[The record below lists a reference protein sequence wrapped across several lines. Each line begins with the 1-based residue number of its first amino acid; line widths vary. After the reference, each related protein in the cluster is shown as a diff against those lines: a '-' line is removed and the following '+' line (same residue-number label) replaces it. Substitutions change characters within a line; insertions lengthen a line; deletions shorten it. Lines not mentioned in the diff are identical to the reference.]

1 MHFDKILV
9 PTDFSPD
16 SLSVVETA
24 AYQSKMSG
32 AQVTLLHVALDW
44 QVPATLYEYIPD
56 PKLIDEY
63 RKNVRDSAQ
72 KQLDRLAQENFHG
85 LKVKTEVLM
94 TVRSIG
100 QTICDFAKES
110 GVGLIIMSTH
120 GHGALATLFMG
131 SVASK
136 VLQLSECPVL
146 FVPRQK
152 AGKK

>member
-1 MHFDKILV
+1 MNFDKILV

-16 SLSVVETA
+16 SLSMVETA

-32 AQVTLLHVALDW
+32 AEVTLLHVAVDW

-56 PKLIDEY
+56 PKLIEEY
-63 RKNVRDSAQ
+63 RKNVRESSQ
-72 KQLDRLAQENFHG
+72 KQLDQISREHFHG
-85 LKVKTEVLM
+85 QKVKCEVLM

-100 QTICDFAKES
+100 QTICEYAKDKAFN
-110 GVGLIIMSTH
+110 LIIMSTH

-146 FVPRQK
+146 VIPRQK
-152 AGKK
+152 AVQ

>member
-16 SLSVVETA
+16 SLSMLETA
-24 AYQSKMSG
+24 SYQSKMSG
-32 AQVTLLHVALDW
+32 AEVVLLHVALDW

-63 RKNVRDSAQ
+63 RKNVHESSQ
-72 KQLDRLAQENFHG
+72 KQLDQLAKEHFHG
-85 LKVKTEVLM
+85 QKVKTEVLM
-94 TVRSIG
+94 TVKSIG
-100 QTICDFAKES
+100 QTICDYAKAN
-110 GVGLIIMSTH
+110 GYGLIIMSTH
-120 GHGALATLFMG
+120 GHGALATLFIG

-146 FVPRQK
+146 VIPRR
-152 AGKK
+152 KK